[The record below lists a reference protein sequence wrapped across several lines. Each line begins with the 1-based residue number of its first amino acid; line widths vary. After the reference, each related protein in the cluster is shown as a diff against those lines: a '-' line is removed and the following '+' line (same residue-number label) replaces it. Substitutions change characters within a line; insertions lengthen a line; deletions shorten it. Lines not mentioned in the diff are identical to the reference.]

1 MELNRELP
9 PIMADPHQITQA
21 VLNLCVNARD
31 AMPDGGRLTLKTG
44 VVDGKS
50 LQDYGETK
58 TERCVCIEVADT
70 GTGIDKSVQRRIF
83 EPFFTT
89 KETGK
94 ASGLGLAIVY
104 GIVKSHNGFIQV
116 ESDTMSESRGTILV
130 VEDKQ
135 LMLRLLE
142 KVLSQQDFR
151 VLVAADG
158 EQAVELYRSHKS
170 EIDVVLLDI
179 GLPKIG
185 GWEVFLRMKEEN
197 PNVRV
202 VVASGYLE
210 PNVKTNMSS
219 AGVKHFVEKPYIL
232 DEVVESLRDLMTDP
246 SGSVRAK

>member
-1 MELNRELP
+1 M
-9 PIMADPHQITQA
+9 
-21 VLNLCVNARD
+21 
-31 AMPDGGRLTLKTG
+31 
-44 VVDGKS
+44 
-50 LQDYGETK
+50 
-58 TERCVCIEVADT
+58 
-70 GTGIDKSVQRRIF
+70 
-83 EPFFTT
+83 
-89 KETGK
+89 
-94 ASGLGLAIVY
+94 
-104 GIVKSHNGFIQV
+104 
-116 ESDTMSESRGTILV
+116 
-130 VEDKQ
+130 EDKQ

-197 PNVRV
+197 PDVRV